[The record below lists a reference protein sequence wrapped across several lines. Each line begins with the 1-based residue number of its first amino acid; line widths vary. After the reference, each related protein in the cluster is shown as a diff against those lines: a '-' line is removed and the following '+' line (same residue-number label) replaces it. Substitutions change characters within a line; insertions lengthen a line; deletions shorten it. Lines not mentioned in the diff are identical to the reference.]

1 MTASPANPEVDAF
14 FADAP
19 AWRSEMERLRAIC
32 LDCGLTESLKW
43 SKPTYTIDD
52 KNVVQIQGFKAYCAL
67 LFFKG
72 YLVDDP
78 SGLLVKTGPNTKVG
92 RQARYTDVGQI
103 DATLPALKRCIQGAI
118 TIEQSATEPG

>member
-52 KNVVQIQGFKAYCAL
+52 KNIVQIQGFKAYCAL

-72 YLVDDP
+72 YLIDDP

-103 DATLPALKRCIQGAI
+103 DATLPALKRCIQAAI
-118 TIEQSATEPG
+118 TIEQSGTEPG

>member
-1 MTASPANPEVDAF
+1 MAASNANPEVDAF
-14 FADAP
+14 LAGAP
-19 AWRSEMERLRAIC
+19 AWRSAMERLRAIC
-32 LDCGLTESLKW
+32 LDCGLTETLKW

-72 YLVDDP
+72 YLIEDP
-78 SGLLVKTGPNTKVG
+78 DGLLVKTGPNTKVG

-103 DATLPALKRCIQGAI
+103 DETEPILRRCIEAAIAVERAGA
-118 TIEQSATEPG
+118 GRD

>member
-1 MTASPANPEVDAF
+1 MTKNPAVDAF
-14 FADAP
+14 FSDAP
-19 AWRSEMERLRAIC
+19 AWRSEMERLRSVC
-32 LDCGLTESLKW
+32 LDCGLTETLKW

-78 SGLLVKTGPNTKVG
+78 DGLLVKTGPNTKVG
-92 RQARYTDVGQI
+92 RQARYTATEQI
-103 DATLPALKRCIQGAI
+103 DASLPALKRCIESAI
-118 TIEQSATEPG
+118 DVERTGRD